1 MSEEAASGTTRK
13 SLLRR
18 GLLLAGVAVGYGATR
33 AGASLSGPARAAPT
47 GKQPPTSFTLHG
59 RCWRVEGVE
68 RRSGQPLSRGE
79 RTSVYGELTD
89 GAGRKKVGEFYSAQF
104 ATLAPFGAYAFAAG
118 ALEMH
123 TFNLADGTILGMGSH
138 FDGNGTYAIV
148 GGTGRYHAARGSYVA
163 TQRPLG
169 LGGNGSA
176 EFTFDLT
183 SEGR

>member
-1 MSEEAASGTTRK
+1 MSEEAESGTTRK

-18 GLLLAGVAVGYGATR
+18 GLLLAGGCGGT
-33 AGASLSGPARAAPT
+33 
-47 GKQPPTSFTLHG
+47 
-59 RCWRVEGVE
+59 
-68 RRSGQPLSRGE
+68 
-79 RTSVYGELTD
+79 LTD

-104 ATLAPFGAYAFAAG
+104 ATLAPFGANAFAAG

-163 TQRPLG
+163 TQ
-169 LGGNGSA
+169 
-176 EFTFDLT
+176 
-183 SEGR
+183 